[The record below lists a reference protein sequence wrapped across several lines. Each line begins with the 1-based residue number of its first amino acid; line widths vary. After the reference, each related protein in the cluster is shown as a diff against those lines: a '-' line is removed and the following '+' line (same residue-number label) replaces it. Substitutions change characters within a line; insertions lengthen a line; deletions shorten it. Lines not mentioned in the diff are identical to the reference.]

1 MPTSHPLRLPACG
14 GSSPAL
20 WVLTFR
26 LGIGFFAVPRSALR
40 EIRDW
45 TRSGFPRRMRSPAP
59 CPLVDLRFLTG
70 HPNTP
75 PEKDFEL
82 LVLES
87 SGRRVAVLADQ
98 AGEVILAPAPVRE
111 REAPPPE
118 GLILGVVEHRGLPF
132 LLLNPE
138 ALISRCSRP
147 RDPASPLPEGETIRQ
162 TQGVTNR

>member
-70 HPNTP
+70 RPNTP
-75 PEKDFEL
+75 PEKDWLLIIPYGHPRNRVFEGWRDTG
-82 LVLES
+82 LVL
-87 SGRRVAVLADQ
+87 A
-98 AGEVILAPAPVRE
+98 
-111 REAPPPE
+111 
-118 GLILGVVEHRGLPF
+118 
-132 LLLNPE
+132 
-138 ALISRCSRP
+138 
-147 RDPASPLPEGETIRQ
+147 
-162 TQGVTNR
+162 